1 MEHNDLLQDVIRCCH
16 CGDPDRQLH
25 CDYCDVNLCRDCVDK
40 HISNEA
46 SKHRFV
52 LFTKRKTTFIHP
64 ECSIKHKCIFFFQ
77 IFISPS
83 VWNQKLFL
91 FIKFFFFLWAS
102 YCYHNIR
109 YIWKR
114 ITVVIKGTGHLSR
127 LTRWRRCMDW
137 KITWK
142 KGIPQILHLWKK
154 TLPAAAYEFSVRK
167 QSDPK
172 RSVTYCKLSSGF
184 TSARSW
190 EARLLC
196 HSDVRAQVNRVVG
209 LGYSVFVRRCLL
221 NDSNRDTVKKS
232 LPRYDYAWNRVKDT
246 TSLRRDA
253 TAV

>member
-1 MEHNDLLQDVIRCCH
+1 MKTLRKLKRETV
-16 CGDPDRQLH
+16 PDTDFSLNKVQWSPWEQ
-25 CDYCDVNLCRDCVDK
+25 V
-40 HISNEA
+40 
-46 SKHRFV
+46 
-52 LFTKRKTTFIHP
+52 
-64 ECSIKHKCIFFFQ
+64 
-77 IFISPS
+77 ISP
-83 VWNQKLFL
+83 
-91 FIKFFFFLWAS
+91 
-102 YCYHNIR
+102 IR
-109 YIWKR
+109 PDDDCPWTERYR
-114 ITVVIKGTGHLSR
+114 GRKGYRKSSIFG
-127 LTRWRRCMDW
+127 
-137 KITWK
+137 
-142 KGIPQILHLWKK
+142 GK

-196 HSDVRAQVNRVVG
+196 HSVVRAQVNRVVG